1 MPSFQPRLPSWALQR
16 SERGP
21 RSTRRTRRRKK
32 PTEAGTV
39 SWFPPVRSAGQR
51 LCFPRILPRLLGSSA
66 IIPASGGPMTRMLAV
81 LLLLVS
87 FPATSGAAK
96 VTVDDLMNL
105 RSIVDVRISPD
116 GDRVAYVVS
125 TPSLERN
132 AHEAA
137 IYVVEARGGAA
148 RRLAEKARVFGTNL
162 PAPKLRWSPDGAS
175 VSFLGVAGERPQVFA
190 VAVAGAAPGGEARAL
205 TNAPE

>member
-1 MPSFQPRLPSWALQR
+1 
-16 SERGP
+16 
-21 RSTRRTRRRKK
+21 
-32 PTEAGTV
+32 
-39 SWFPPVRSAGQR
+39 
-51 LCFPRILPRLLGSSA
+51 
-66 IIPASGGPMTRMLAV
+66 MTRMLAV

-125 TPSLERN
+125 TPSLECN

-205 TNAPE
+205 TTAP